1 MTDPRNVAHDKKVQQ
16 EKKKHGEE
24 IAPGSEHVP
33 QPGQK
38 PRILPSDKDDES
50 KDEFAT
56 VPSTDNPEA
65 VPKQ

>member
-38 PRILPSDKDDES
+38 PRIQPVDKDDKNDKS
-50 KDEFAT
+50 KDESAT
-56 VPSTDNPEA
+56 VPSSAKP
-65 VPKQ
+65 

>member
-38 PRILPSDKDDES
+38 PRMVHPDEKEEAEDGTSSKSDDR
-50 KDEFAT
+50 
-56 VPSTDNPEA
+56 
-65 VPKQ
+65 

>member
-16 EKKKHGEE
+16 EKKKQGEE

-38 PRILPSDKDDES
+38 PRMQPSIEKGDAKGDSTES
-50 KDEFAT
+50 AD
-56 VPSTDNPEA
+56 S
-65 VPKQ
+65 Q